1 MDSKILIVDD
11 DKSIRKGL
19 SLALDDKYRTI
30 TAGDGLEALRLFEN
44 ERPDIVLLDVGLPEI
59 DGTEVLKRLKRNHP
73 DASVI
78 MVTAVEDIK
87 TIVKAIKLGAYDYLV
102 KPINSQELLLTIA
115 HALENRGLKNQIR

>member
-1 MDSKILIVDD
+1 MNSKILIVDD

-59 DGTEVLKRLKRNHP
+59 DGAEVLKRLKQIGR
-73 DASVI
+73 ASCRERV
-78 MVTAVEDIK
+78 
-87 TIVKAIKLGAYDYLV
+87 
-102 KPINSQELLLTIA
+102 
-115 HALENRGLKNQIR
+115 

>member
-44 ERPDIVLLDVGLPEI
+44 ERPDIVLLDVGPLSSLSVKSMVSISALVPGKSNLRRPSLLIMIARSITFCSSRILP
-59 DGTEVLKRLKRNHP
+59 G
-73 DASVI
+73 
-78 MVTAVEDIK
+78 
-87 TIVKAIKLGAYDYLV
+87 
-102 KPINSQELLLTIA
+102 Q
-115 HALENRGLKNQIR
+115 